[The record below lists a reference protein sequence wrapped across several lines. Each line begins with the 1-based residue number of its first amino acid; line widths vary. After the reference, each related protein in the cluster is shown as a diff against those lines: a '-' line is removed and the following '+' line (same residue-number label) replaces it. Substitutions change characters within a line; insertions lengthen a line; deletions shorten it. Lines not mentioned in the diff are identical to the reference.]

1 MTMHEIATRLS
12 DKKGNLWT
20 RQYLANHMDAFTFLL
35 EEGCF
40 RTVEDVM
47 RYIKTRDAMLMS
59 EVSGG

>member
-20 RQYLANHMDAFTFLL
+20 RQYLANHMDSFTFLL
-35 EEGCF
+35 EEGGF
-40 RTVEDVM
+40 KTVDDVK

-59 EVSGG
+59 EVSDG

>member
-20 RQYLANHMDAFTFLL
+20 RQYLANHMDAFTMMLKA
-35 EEGCF
+35 GDF
-40 RTVEDVM
+40 RTVEDVV

-59 EVSGG
+59 EVSDG